1 MSVLYAIITV
11 LAWGFWLVPSQRVTF
26 ANERVRTAFVAF
38 ANLLLVAVVFA
49 LRGGGEFNAFAWLLS
64 FGGGLVWCG
73 GCWAAFAST
82 RRIGIARAMA
92 LWAPINILTACG
104 WGALLF
110 GEFRDWPLRDQGL
123 LAFGLLLLSAGILL
137 IVSSNEKSA
146 AAHTSSLSGLLL
158 AAVAGILWGTYFIP
172 LQASGIGVW
181 TGMLPLSLG
190 IAFGALGGLGIDW
203 SVLRL
208 PKPGDYAGAMAS
220 GVLWSLGNITSLLL
234 MAEIGTGRG
243 FTIAQLC
250 IVVNALAGIYLLG
263 QPASGSRAA
272 KLTLI
277 GSAVGILGGTIVGNL
292 RS

>member
-26 ANERVRTAFVAF
+26 ANERIRTAYVAL
-38 ANLLLVAVVFA
+38 ANLLLVAGVFA
-49 LRGGGEFNAFAWLLS
+49 FRGGGEVDAVAWLLS

-110 GEFRDWPLRDQGL
+110 GEFLDWPLRDQGL
-123 LAFGLLLLSAGILL
+123 LALGLFFLSAGILL
-137 IVSSNEKSA
+137 IVSSNDKSGTA
-146 AAHTSSLSGLLL
+146 PPSRLSGLLL
-158 AAVAGILWGTYFIP
+158 AVVAGVLWGTYFIP
-172 LQASGIGVW
+172 LQASGIDVW
-181 TGMLPLSLG
+181 TGMLPLALG
-190 IAFGALGGLGIDW
+190 IAFGALLGLGRDW
-203 SVLRL
+203 SSLRL
-208 PKPGDYAGAMAS
+208 PRPSDYTGALGS
-220 GVLWSLGNITSLLL
+220 GLLWSLGNVTSLLL
-234 MAEIGTGRG
+234 MSAIGTGRG

-272 KLTLI
+272 KLTLT
-277 GSAVGILGGTIVGNL
+277 GSAVGILGGAIVGNL